1 MKKYAMIP
9 INTKEDEEGNI
20 HVRRVLISY
29 RFKTHSKIN
38 KKSNYEK
45 VVANYRGTKIIA
57 TDDYFKNPN
66 ATHRYTF
73 YDNGYALESVHN
85 NLNGFLY
92 AFKPEIFYMRVYH
105 GLDRKYDGYPS
116 VIEFKA
122 NTKDEAIK
130 LFTEREE
137 LL

>member
-9 INTKEDEEGNI
+9 INTKEDEEGNL

-38 KKSNYEK
+38 KKSKYEK
-45 VVANYRGTKIIA
+45 VVASYRGTKIIA
-57 TDDYFKNPN
+57 IDDYFKNPK
-66 ATHRYTF
+66 ATHIYTF
-73 YDNGYALESVHN
+73 YDDGYALELVRN
-85 NLNGFLY
+85 NPNEFLY
-92 AFKPEIFYMRVYH
+92 ALKPEIYCTRTYH
-105 GLDRKYDGYPS
+105 GLDKKYDGYPS

-130 LFTEREE
+130 LFNEREE
-137 LL
+137 LR